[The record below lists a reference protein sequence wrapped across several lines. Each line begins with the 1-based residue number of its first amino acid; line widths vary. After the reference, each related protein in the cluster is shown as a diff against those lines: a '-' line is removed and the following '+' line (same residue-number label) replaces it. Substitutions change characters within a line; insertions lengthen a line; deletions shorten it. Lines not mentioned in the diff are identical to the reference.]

1 MKLLYVAP
9 ILIDFGKACFLNDT
23 KKRILSDEEKDRY
36 HKELF
41 HIAPEVSKGTC
52 AQSILSDVYS
62 FGVVITT
69 CSICTGIVRVLEN
82 LVSPGIMAFSTQLK
96 NIKGMEGNKE
106 N

>member
-1 MKLLYVAP
+1 MYEAP

-23 KKRILSDEEKDRY
+23 KKKILSDEEKDRY

-41 HIAPEVSKGTC
+41 HIAPEVIKGTC

-69 CSICTGIVRVLEN
+69 CSICTGIVWVLEN
-82 LVSPGIMAFSTQLK
+82 LESPGIMAFSTQLK
-96 NIKGMEGNKE
+96 NMKGMEGNKE